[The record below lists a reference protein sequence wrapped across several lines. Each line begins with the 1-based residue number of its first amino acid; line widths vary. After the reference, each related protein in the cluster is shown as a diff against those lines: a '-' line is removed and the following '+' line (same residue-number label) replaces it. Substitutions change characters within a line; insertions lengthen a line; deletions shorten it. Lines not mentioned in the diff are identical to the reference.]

1 MIAVNGD
8 MARRVHV
15 HTDAEP
21 WVPSPGGEVLR
32 KRLHLVGMPESGQ
45 VTSLVRYPA
54 GAEFPLHPHPDGEEI
69 LVLDGVFTDQEGDW
83 PAGSYLLNPAGFQH
97 APSSKT
103 GCLLFVKLRQYAGMR
118 HHISLAAKAI
128 SWQPLAPG
136 IELKML
142 YKEPEHAE
150 TMRLERWAA
159 GTLAGPRRYPG
170 GVEILVIHGGFND
183 EQGDYQSHDW
193 LRLPAGSTHRPASKT
208 GCTLYIKEG
217 GLAALRSVPLTEESA

>member
-8 MARRVHV
+8 MARRVHI

-21 WVPSPGGEVLR
+21 WLPSPGGAVLR
-32 KRLHLVGMPESGQ
+32 KRLHLVGMPEGGE

-54 GAEFPLHPHPDGEEI
+54 GSEFPLHSHPDGEEI

-83 PAGSYLLNPAGFQH
+83 PAGSYLLNPVGFQH

-103 GCLLFVKLRQYAGMR
+103 GCLLFVKLRQYAGVR
-118 HHISLAAKAI
+118 HHISLDTKAL
-128 SWQPLAPG
+128 SWQSAAPG

-142 YKEPEHAE
+142 YKEPDHAE
-150 TMRLERWAA
+150 TMRLERWKA
-159 GTLAGPRRYPG
+159 GSLTGPRRYPG
-170 GVEILVIHGGFND
+170 GVEILVLKGRFND
-183 EQGDYQSHDW
+183 EQGDYQCHDW
-193 LRLPAGSTHRPASKT
+193 LRLPAGARHCPASQT

-217 GLAALRSVPLTEESA
+217 GLAALRSVPILE